1 MSFCKCQGTMRCR
14 PNFFK
19 KKCPDNGIFGEIRD
33 LDPDSTVMYL
43 SRHSMRAESSVQVPP
58 IQNILDLHSLSY
70 ISVYIRVRQFI
81 HKIKTERKQAQQE
94 EGLRNTSEVSEVS
107 MVRTNLGQ
115 QLRSTWWLTHAD
127 LTSFSVL
134 VPEESPLRK
143 PEVLWVKTEFW
154 SWKKPTKQSPPQFQ
168 MRDQSSKGHADPWK
182 HK

>member
-1 MSFCKCQGTMRCR
+1 MRCR

-43 SRHSMRAESSVQVPP
+43 SRHSMRAESSVQVHP

-94 EGLRNTSEVSEVS
+94 GSLRNTSEVSEVS
-107 MVRTNLGQ
+107 ILRTNLGQ
-115 QLRSTWWLTHAD
+115 QLRST
-127 LTSFSVL
+127 
-134 VPEESPLRK
+134 
-143 PEVLWVKTEFW
+143 
-154 SWKKPTKQSPPQFQ
+154 
-168 MRDQSSKGHADPWK
+168 
-182 HK
+182 